1 MACSM
6 DRVILCSTFD
16 TRTIFESPMHP
27 VLEDFGDGIIKL
39 YKRRKGYGE
48 GRGCALFL
56 SMGFRYLSCGV
67 LNYDDIDNLP
77 SRDKPSGR

>member
-1 MACSM
+1 MG
-6 DRVILCSTFD
+6 RVMCCSTSD
-16 TRTIFESPMHP
+16 QRTTFESPYTGAG
-27 VLEDFGDGIIKL
+27 DFEDGIIKL

-48 GRGCALFL
+48 GRDWALFL

-77 SRDKPSGR
+77 SRENPSGY